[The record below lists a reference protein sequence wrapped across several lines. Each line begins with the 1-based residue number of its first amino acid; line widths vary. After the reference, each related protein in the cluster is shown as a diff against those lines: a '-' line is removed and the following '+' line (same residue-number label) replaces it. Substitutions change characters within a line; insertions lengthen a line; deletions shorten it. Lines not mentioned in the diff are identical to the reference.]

1 MNTQTP
7 PTKKEQKELKRQE
20 KIEAKEA
27 TARERCLKKIG
38 LHGVVGALIVA
49 AIGGLVWYAATR
61 PPIPE
66 SDIVSRDGFHWH
78 SNLAIYVKGEKQ
90 NIPANIGIG
99 AIHQPIHTHEDSV
112 QGIIHME
119 FQGLVLKQDIMF
131 GQFFKNWGKDMRSF
145 GANIK
150 MAVNGKENTEYEN
163 YIMRDNDKIEL
174 RFE

>member
-27 TARERCLKKIG
+27 TAREQRFKKIG
-38 LHGVVGALIVA
+38 LHGAIGALIVA
-49 AIGGLVWYAATR
+49 AIGGFVWYVATR

-66 SDIVSRDGFHWH
+66 SDIVSRNGFHWH
-78 SNLAIYVKGEKQ
+78 SELAIYVKGEKQ

-99 AIHQPIHTHEDSV
+99 AIHQPIHTHDDSN
-112 QGIIHME
+112 QGIVHME
-119 FQGLVLKQDIMF
+119 FQGLVLKQDITL
-131 GQFFKNWGKDMRSF
+131 GRFFKNWDKDMRSF
-145 GANIK
+145 GANMK
-150 MAVNGKENTEYEN
+150 MLVNGKENIEYEN
-163 YIMRDNDKIEL
+163 YIMRDKDKIEL